1 MHISNKELFTG
12 IMGEKNVRWHD
23 DGKMDN
29 IEIPC
34 YREMKRPDPA
44 IPIPITRIG
53 IQKQVYTILT
63 PDDSFLCMRR

>member
-29 IEIPC
+29 IEIHP
-34 YREMKRPDPA
+34 
-44 IPIPITRIG
+44 
-53 IQKQVYTILT
+53 
-63 PDDSFLCMRR
+63 